1 MSLNKW
7 MHDKNPY
14 KTPPNFKEMAVKYPE
29 FRKVVTQDL
38 AGKIHLDFSN
48 PAAVRTLTT
57 LLFLKDFGLTVE
69 IPEGSLVPT
78 LPSRMNYLLWV
89 DDLLSLLPERGEG
102 DSIRGLDIGAGA
114 CAVYPLLGAKHFGWR
129 MFATETDI
137 NNFEAASENVS
148 RNDMN
153 SLVTL
158 LNPSPGQIFAE
169 VLPDES
175 FQFSMCNPPF
185 YKPGQL
191 VIDEDSV
198 GKESEMRTSGG
209 EVEFVRKMLK
219 ESVEFG
225 SKVKI
230 FTVLLGHKSSLSPLK
245 QELHK
250 SPLVS
255 SFVSTEFCQGKTM
268 RWGLAWTFSP
278 DIPLKKVLGPK
289 TKKEKQS
296 PFCLIIDKPE
306 WLPQSDYSAISLY
319 HRIKCWLEGLA
330 LSVSSRKETK
340 YLCSARLEAK
350 ERSWQNQR
358 KRRREA
364 QKRKHEDPAES
375 GASKKSHTLGKFTE
389 CNGEDSNQSSSDVMQ
404 EALMQE
410 ILSSEKGQKSVS
422 NSETEDQDR
431 EAGRAGLVLV
441 CDLMVR
447 WTGSSVSLDL
457 SYVDG
462 EAGRE
467 GVHQLTQFIKNKVAS
482 MSS

>member
-1 MSLNKW
+1 

-78 LPSRMNYLLWV
+78 LPSRLNYLLWV
-89 DDLLSLLPERGEG
+89 EDLLSLLPGRGEG

-114 CAVYPLLGAKHFGWR
+114 SAVYPLLGAKHFGWR
-129 MFATETDI
+129 MVATETDL
-137 NNFEAASENVS
+137 NNFKAASENVS
-148 RNDMN
+148 RNDLN

-158 LNPSPGQIFAE
+158 LNPSPDQIITE
-169 VLPDES
+169 VLSAESDES

-191 VIDEDSV
+191 VSDEDSV
-198 GKESEMRTSGG
+198 GKDSEMRTSGG
-209 EVEFVRKMLK
+209 EVEFVRKMMA
-219 ESVEFG
+219 ESVELG
-225 SKVKI
+225 GKVKI

-250 SPLVS
+250 CRQVS

-278 DIPLKKVLGPK
+278 DLPLKKVLGTK

-296 PFCLIIDKPE
+296 PFSLEIDKPE
-306 WLPQSDYSAISLY
+306 WLPQSDYSAIALY
-319 HRIKCWLEGLA
+319 HRIKGWLEGLA
-330 LSVSSRKETK
+330 IRQV
-340 YLCSARLEAK
+340 
-350 ERSWQNQR
+350 
-358 KRRREA
+358 
-364 QKRKHEDPAES
+364 
-375 GASKKSHTLGKFTE
+375 F
-389 CNGEDSNQSSSDVMQ
+389 
-404 EALMQE
+404 
-410 ILSSEKGQKSVS
+410 
-422 NSETEDQDR
+422 
-431 EAGRAGLVLV
+431 
-441 CDLMVR
+441 
-447 WTGSSVSLDL
+447 
-457 SYVDG
+457 
-462 EAGRE
+462 
-467 GVHQLTQFIKNKVAS
+467 F
-482 MSS
+482 

>member
-137 NNFEAASENVS
+137 NNFKAASENVS

-158 LNPSPGQIFAE
+158 LNPSPDQIFAE

-185 YKPGQL
+185 YKPDQL

-278 DIPLKKVLGPK
+278 DIPLKKVLGP
-289 TKKEKQS
+289 
-296 PFCLIIDKPE
+296 
-306 WLPQSDYSAISLY
+306 
-319 HRIKCWLEGLA
+319 
-330 LSVSSRKETK
+330 
-340 YLCSARLEAK
+340 
-350 ERSWQNQR
+350 
-358 KRRREA
+358 
-364 QKRKHEDPAES
+364 
-375 GASKKSHTLGKFTE
+375 
-389 CNGEDSNQSSSDVMQ
+389 
-404 EALMQE
+404 
-410 ILSSEKGQKSVS
+410 
-422 NSETEDQDR
+422 
-431 EAGRAGLVLV
+431 
-441 CDLMVR
+441 
-447 WTGSSVSLDL
+447 
-457 SYVDG
+457 
-462 EAGRE
+462 
-467 GVHQLTQFIKNKVAS
+467 
-482 MSS
+482 